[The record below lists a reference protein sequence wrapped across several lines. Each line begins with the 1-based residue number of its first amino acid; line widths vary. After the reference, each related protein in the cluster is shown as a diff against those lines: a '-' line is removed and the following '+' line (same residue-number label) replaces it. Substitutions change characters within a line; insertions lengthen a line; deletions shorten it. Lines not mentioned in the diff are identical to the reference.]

1 MKLTCSKS
9 GTACV
14 LKIEDRMDAQSG
26 PDVEKECGR
35 LIQEGERL
43 IVIDLGSLHYISS
56 AGLRSLLVV
65 GHRRKEAGG
74 TLRVCQLNG
83 IVKQVFTAAGF
94 SSIFPVFDTVEA
106 AVK

>member
-9 GTACV
+9 GSACV
-14 LKIEDRMDAQSG
+14 IKVEDRMDAQSG
-26 PDVEKECGR
+26 PDLEKECGR

-43 IVIDLGSLHYISS
+43 IVVDLGSLHYISS

-65 GHRRKEAGG
+65 GHRLKEAGG
-74 TLRVCQLNG
+74 SLRVCCLGG

-94 SSIFPVFDTVEA
+94 ASIFPVFDSVDA
-106 AVK
+106 AIK